1 MTATEW
7 MPAGVLGIFLL
18 TTSTA
23 MAQGNGKGHGK
34 GHDKHGDD
42 DQGEHYYNHYDQE
55 AFHGWYVQHE
65 DDLPPG
71 PCKER
76 SLSAW
81 IGKAASATR
90 NASRRIAEVNSA
102 LPQRDRAYAASAT
115 A

>member
-1 MTATEW
+1 VTATKW
-7 MPAGVLGIFLL
+7 MSAVLGICLL

-65 DDLPPG
+65 DHLPPG
-71 PCKER
+71 LAKKDHLPPGLE
-76 SLSAW
+76 
-81 IGKAASATR
+81 KAASATR
-90 NASRRIAEVNSA
+90 SASRRIAEANSA
-102 LPQRDRAYAASAT
+102 LPQRDRAYASSAT